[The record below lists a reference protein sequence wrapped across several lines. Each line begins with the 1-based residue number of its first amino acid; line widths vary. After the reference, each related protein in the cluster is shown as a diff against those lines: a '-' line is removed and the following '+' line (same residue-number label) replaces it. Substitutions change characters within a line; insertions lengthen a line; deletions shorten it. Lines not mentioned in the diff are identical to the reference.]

1 MNWLGLLF
9 ISITGY
15 GISNAL
21 VRYYSTRISPLMGA
35 ILLSCGALAT
45 ALVLLLIQ
53 VFSGGKMP
61 IPGKDSIITGLLS
74 GVFFTGAVLFYNTTL
89 SRNVPLSIALPI
101 LVGGIGVAGV
111 IAGVAVFHETL
122 SLMKFIGMSVILVG
136 TVLLARG

>member
-1 MNWLGLLF
+1 MNWIGLLL

-15 GISNAL
+15 GFSNAL

-35 ILLSCGALAT
+35 ILLTSGALAT
-45 ALVLLLIQ
+45 ALIVLLIQ
-53 VFSGGKMP
+53 SFSGGKMP
-61 IPGKDSIITGLLS
+61 TPGKDTVITGLLS

-111 IAGVAVFHETL
+111 IAGVAVFHESL
-122 SLMKFIGMSVILVG
+122 SVMKFIGIVVIIIG
-136 TVLLARG
+136 TTVLARG